1 MSSERIGVLIGAT
14 FGLVFVLVNSGSLP
28 SGVSLFLRAAAM
40 LALVGLAGFLFV
52 RLAPAG
58 GGVSPSGGV
67 GFSRG
72 YWWVVI
78 AEVVAIWAGI
88 MVIGRVFD
96 APHANVA
103 WISLVVGVHF
113 FGLAIVWKLP
123 VFHWL
128 GAALAACG
136 VVGLTLA
143 ALGAS
148 TAAIDVVGGI
158 VPGFLLLGFAW
169 MGSVAQARGMPW
181 R

>member
-1 MSSERIGVLIGAT
+1 MH
-14 FGLVFVLVNSGSLP
+14 VNSGSLA
-28 SGVSLFLRAAAM
+28 SGVSLVLRVIAI
-40 LALVGLAGFLFV
+40 LALVGLVGFLF
-52 RLAPAG
+52 LGPAPAG
-58 GGVSPSGGV
+58 SGMSSAAGV

-88 MVIGRVFD
+88 MVLGRVFD

-113 FGLAIVWKLP
+113 FGLAMVWKMP

-169 MGSVAQARGMPW
+169 MGSLARQRGLAW